1 MGAEIERMDADRSDM
16 VDTISPAYN
25 VAIAVADSRSVV
37 EKAITNSKELIV
49 FDSDDVA
56 LANHHL
62 KILNKANKEIEET
75 RKKFTEPLE
84 TQKKR
89 IIAEFKSITSLVD
102 TEILRLKS
110 QLMEFEKRE
119 RLKAQEEQRA
129 AQKALEEEQ
138 ERRRAEERSEIAR
151 NGFTA
156 QDSLITLPQTGL
168 DSADYKVEVVPRK
181 PITGVN
187 ITRKKTWSITD
198 FNLIPREYLQVDSAR
213 IDKLRAEF
221 DFETTS
227 QPIPGIKFEFTESV
241 RV

>member
-1 MGAEIERMDADRSDM
+1 MGEAITPINDQSEMIE
-16 VDTISPAYN
+16 TISPAYA
-25 VAIAVADSRSVV
+25 VAIAVADSKSVV
-37 EKAITNSKELIV
+37 EKAINKSKELIV
-49 FDSDDVA
+49 LDSDDVA

-84 TQKKR
+84 SQKKS
-89 IIAEFKSITSLVD
+89 IIAEFKSITSIVD
-102 TEILRLKS
+102 TEISRLKS

-129 AQKALEEEQ
+129 TQKALEEEQ
-138 ERRRAEERSEIAR
+138 ERRRAEERNEVAR
-151 NGFTA
+151 SGFTS
-156 QDSLITLPQTGL
+156 QDNVIPLPPTVM
-168 DSADYKVEVVPRK
+168 DTYKVEVVSRK

-198 FNLIPREYLQVDSAR
+198 FNLIPREYLIVDAAR
-213 IDKLRAEF
+213 VDKLRAEY

-227 QPIPGIKFEFTESV
+227 QPIPGINFEFTESV
-241 RV
+241 RI

>member
-1 MGAEIERMDADRSDM
+1 MGEAITPINDQNELIE
-16 VDTISPAYN
+16 TISPAYA
-25 VAIAVADSRSVV
+25 VAIAVADSKSVV
-37 EKAITNSKELIV
+37 ERAINKSKELIV
-49 FDSDDVA
+49 LDSDDVA

-62 KILNKANKEIEET
+62 KILNRANKEIEET

-84 TQKKR
+84 SQKKS
-89 IIAEFKSITSLVD
+89 IIAEFKSITSIVD
-102 TEILRLKS
+102 TEISRLKS

-138 ERRRAEERSEIAR
+138 ERRRAEERSEVAR
-151 NGFTA
+151 SGFTS
-156 QDSLITLPQTGL
+156 QDNVIPLPPTVM
-168 DSADYKVEVVPRK
+168 DPSDYKVEVVSRK

-198 FNLIPREYLQVDSAR
+198 FNLIPREYLQVDKDR
-213 IDKLRAEF
+213 VDKLRSEF

-227 QPIPGIKFEFTESV
+227 QPIPGINFEFTESV